1 MDTVKTLV
9 LMPEVKGN
17 RSGYRARLEGQEG
30 VRPHRS
36 HVKILHP
43 YPKNIAKGL
52 SMGLIQSDVN
62 IKNINLA
69 V

>member
-1 MDTVKTLV
+1 
-9 LMPEVKGN
+9 MPEVKGN
-17 RSGYRARLEGQEG
+17 QHGYRARLERQER

-43 YPKNIAKGL
+43 YPKNNAKGL
-52 SMGLIQSDVN
+52 SMGLIQSAVN
-62 IKNINLA
+62 VKNINLA